1 MLCGLWG
8 SSASQVFC
16 DFKKAAGKAKVF
28 VEMKSRL
35 PTSLLREKSH
45 MLREKSHRLINAHEH
60 QLAELLSSPLPL

>member
-45 MLREKSHRLINAHEH
+45 RLINAHEH